1 MPEMSSVGDLEGLRG
16 AAGGTFGEEGRTVT
30 ADDLDAGPLGES
42 GRERVRLPIGK
53 EVDRATC
60 LDVDEHGSVDT
71 ALALSVLVHA
81 GHCGGGVRSEAISL
95 NRVFR
100 LTGTLRASV
109 IRAPARPASARPT
122 DTSVD
127 RSRSVRRPNLR
138 VRPGTCS
145 AKVMR
150 SQDSSSQTN
159 LRTRNDTTTSLPAI
173 GRSRGNRR

>member
-1 MPEMSSVGDLEGLRG
+1 M
-16 AAGGTFGEEGRTVT
+16 AG
-30 ADDLDAGPLGES
+30 S
-42 GRERVRLPIGK
+42 G
-53 EVDRATC
+53 
-60 LDVDEHGSVDT
+60 
-71 ALALSVLVHA
+71 
-81 GHCGGGVRSEAISL
+81 SEAISL

-100 LTGTLRASV
+100 LTGTLKASV
-109 IRAPARPASARPT
+109 IRAPARPSSARPT

-159 LRTRNDTTTSLPAI
+159 LRTRNGTTTHLPGV

>member
-1 MPEMSSVGDLEGLRG
+1 MLPGLAFELRALVHFVWSGDSRLRQQDSFAEEFESC
-16 AAGGTFGEEGRTVT
+16 AAG
-30 ADDLDAGPLGES
+30 
-42 GRERVRLPIGK
+42 
-53 EVDRATC
+53 
-60 LDVDEHGSVDT
+60 
-71 ALALSVLVHA
+71 
-81 GHCGGGVRSEAISL
+81 SEAISL

-127 RSRSVRRPNLR
+127 RSRSVHRPNLR

-159 LRTRNDTTTSLPAI
+159 LRTRNDTTTNLPAV